1 MKTNSGSEEVNRLP
15 RKLQI
20 AVHVHSDDKLKE
32 VAQKVADIINSLDD
46 IRWDDIEAAISCA
59 PPDAEGET
67 ADAIGF
73 KVHSE
78 NGEEDE
84 EDNE

>member
-1 MKTNSGSEEVNRLP
+1 MKTNSGSEEVRRLP

-20 AVHVHSDDKLKE
+20 AVHVHSDDKLKD
-32 VAQKVADIINSLDD
+32 VALKIADVINALDD

-59 PPDAEGET
+59 PPDAEKET

-73 KVHSE
+73 HMHGSD
-78 NGEEDE
+78 DE
-84 EDNE
+84 EEEEE